1 MADLKYNFLDNDYFT
16 TYESAPKVDEIELPL
31 GNQKLSV
38 DSFIGFS
45 NSGTPIAKNTFSK
58 EQPTMIMDKEEYTI
72 TQPQLEEIE
81 SSKPQQIKG
90 NSLENGKRVI
100 SALMS
105 RLNLSKEQAAGIA
118 GVMMSESGINPAS
131 YNKAEKSGKLK
142 GSSANGAGYG
152 AGMLQWSNNRK
163 RAALRLIGKE
173 GSNIEDLSLEDQIEM
188 LARELEG
195 PYKSTLAGIRSSRN
209 ASEAAATMY
218 CHNVGGFSSSI
229 NPATKQEI
237 EQMNKRYSKF
247 AHNIVNRGM
256 SYAESLAK
264 S

>member
-1 MADLKYNFLDNDYFT
+1 MADLRYDFLDNNFT
-16 TYESAPKVDEIELPL
+16 TYESVETPKVEEIELPL

-45 NSGTPIAKNTFSK
+45 NDGIPIAKNTFSQQ
-58 EQPTMIMDKEEYTI
+58 QPTMIMDKEEPI
-72 TQPQLEEIE
+72 NQPQLEEIE
-81 SSKPQQIKG
+81 SSKPQQVKG

-100 SALMS
+100 NALMS

-195 PYKSTLAGIRSSRN
+195 PYKSTLAGIRSSKN

-247 AHNIVNRGM
+247 ARNIVNRGM

>member
-1 MADLKYNFLDNDYFT
+1 MADLKYDFLDNNYFT
-16 TYESAPKVDEIELPL
+16 TYESAPEVKEIELPL

-45 NSGTPIAKNTFSK
+45 NDGVPIAKNTFSQQ
-58 EQPTMIMDKEEYTI
+58 QPTMIMDKEEPI
-72 TQPQLEEIE
+72 SQPQLEEIE

-100 SALMS
+100 STLMS

-131 YNKAEKSGKLK
+131 YNKAERSGKLK

>member
-1 MADLKYNFLDNDYFT
+1 MADLQYNFLDNNFT
-16 TYESAPKVDEIELPL
+16 TYENVETPKVTLNLPL
-31 GNQKLSV
+31 EDDAYDISDWATGIS
-38 DSFIGFS
+38 DSGI
-45 NSGTPIAKNTFSK
+45 PLVKNTFSQQ
-58 EQPTMIMDKEEYTI
+58 EPTIIVNNPTS
-72 TQPQLEEIE
+72 QPQRKEIE
-81 SSKPQQIKG
+81 SSKPQQVKG
-90 NSLENGKRVI
+90 DSLENGKRVI
-100 SALMS
+100 STLMS

-152 AGMLQWSNNRK
+152 AGTLQWSNSRK
-163 RAALRLIGKE
+163 RAALKLIGKE
-173 GSNIEDLSLEDQIEM
+173 GSNIEDLSLEDQVEM

-195 PYKSTLAGIRSSRN
+195 PYKSTLAGIRSSKN

-264 S
+264 LS

>member
-45 NSGTPIAKNTFSK
+45 NNGTPIAKNTFSK

-152 AGMLQWSNNRK
+152 AGMLQWSNSRK